1 MIRALCSGTL
11 HADPVARTSATGN
24 QFVTAKIRAD
34 GKDGNATWCSLI
46 AFGDVGERL
55 ATLKAGASLSV
66 SGRCELSA
74 WLSRDG
80 EAKAGL
86 SIVADEIVTL
96 RGQPKS
102 KPSTH
107 KAVDAIPFDD
117 DLAGICA

>member
-11 HADPVARTSATGN
+11 HSDPVSRTSANGN
-24 QFVTAKIRAD
+24 AFVTAKLRAD
-34 GKDGNATWCSLI
+34 DKNGNTIWCSII

-55 ATLKAGASLSV
+55 AALRAGAALSV